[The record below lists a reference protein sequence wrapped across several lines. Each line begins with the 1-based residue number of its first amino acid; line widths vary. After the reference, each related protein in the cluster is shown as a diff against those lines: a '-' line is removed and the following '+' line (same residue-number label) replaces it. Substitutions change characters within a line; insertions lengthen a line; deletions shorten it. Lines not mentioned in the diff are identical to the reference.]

1 MKDMPKYVM
10 PETIGELLKDVIFTG
25 FLMDEI
31 NAVHRQRRSRPQPRE
46 GFHYKR
52 DWYDRMTDDKELNSA
67 FIIANIGLILIKK
80 SPLSSE
86 KRNIISYLYEL
97 ALKKTFEYYN
107 K

>member
-31 NAVHRQRRSRPQPRE
+31 NAVHRQRKLRPQPRE

-52 DWYDRMTDDKELNSA
+52 DWYDRMTDEKELNSA
-67 FIIANIGLILIKK
+67 FVVANIGLILIKK